1 MFVLCFR
8 HLKKVKLTSTFW
20 RSDGKNA
27 PNADNALALIEF
39 LTSKQAQEIYADA
52 NFEYPVAP
60 GSVPNELVKSW
71 GDYVPDDVNLMDLA
85 ALRSQAL
92 KLIETVDFDK

>member
-1 MFVLCFR
+1 MA
-8 HLKKVKLTSTFW
+8 
-20 RSDGKNA
+20 KNA

-60 GSVPNELVKSW
+60 ESVPNDLVKSW

-92 KLIETVDFDK
+92 KLIETVDFDG